1 MDDTTDD
8 SDAEMDANTNRE
20 TDADEFTAENA
31 DADDAAPARVDPAD
45 AFAALGNSI
54 RVDILRAFLEHQQ
67 AAAATPVVQF
77 STLRRAVGLRDSGRF
92 RYHLEQLRGAFV
104 EKCDGGY
111 RLTYAGS
118 AVLTAIVDGTYTDTD
133 TEALGPTPLDSAC
146 EFCEAAV
153 SATYRDGVLTV
164 SCENEHPLFVWA
176 LPPNAAADASIE
188 DLIELATTLAF
199 QSYELVVDGT
209 CSECYSSIT
218 PGFEF
223 TGDTDDGDDTDDTA
237 GQSVRF
243 TAACDACGAAWSVP
257 VGFALLTHPE
267 IERLYH
273 RQGRPLRTQY
283 WWELEPVTSAVEL
296 ESSGTDPHRV
306 QLSVDIGDATVRA
319 TLDETGSVAE
329 LEFTTD

>member
-31 DADDAAPARVDPAD
+31 DTDAAAPARVDPAD

-67 AAAATPVVQF
+67 AAATPVVQF
-77 STLRRAVGLRDSGRF
+77 STLRRAVGLRDSGQF

-118 AVLTAIVDGTYTDTD
+118 AVLTAIVAGTYTDTD
-133 TEALGPTPLDSAC
+133 TLGPTPLDSAC
-146 EFCEAAV
+146 TFCEAAV

-164 SCENEHPLFVWA
+164 SCGNEHPLFVWA
-176 LPPNAAADASIE
+176 LPPNAAAGASIE
-188 DLIELATTLAF
+188 HLIELATTLAF

-209 CSECYSSIT
+209 CSECYSSIA
-218 PGFEF
+218 PGFES
-223 TGDTDDGDDTDDTA
+223 TGDGTDDAA
-237 GQSVRF
+237 GRSIRF
-243 TAACDACGAAWSVP
+243 TAACDACSAAWSVP
-257 VGFALLTHPE
+257 VGFVLLTHPE

-296 ESSGTDPHRV
+296 ESSETDPPRV
-306 QLSVDIGDATVRA
+306 RLSVDIGDTTVRA

-329 LEFTTD
+329 LEFATD

>member
-1 MDDTTDD
+1 MDDTPTD
-8 SDAEMDANTNRE
+8 SDAGMDADGE
-20 TDADEFTAENA
+20 TDTGTDLDPDEFTAENA
-31 DADDAAPARVDPAD
+31 DTDAAAPANVDPAD

-67 AAAATPVVQF
+67 AAATPVVQF
-77 STLRRAVGLRDSGRF
+77 STLRRAVGLRDSGQF
-92 RYHLEQLRGAFV
+92 RYHLEQLRGTFV

-118 AVLTAIVDGTYTDTD
+118 AVLTAIVAGTYTDTD
-133 TEALGPTPLDSAC
+133 ALGPTPVDSAC
-146 EFCEAAV
+146 TFCGAAV
-153 SATYRDGVLTV
+153 SATYRDGILTV

-176 LPPNAAADASIE
+176 LPPNAAAGASIE

-209 CSECYSSIT
+209 CSECYSSIS
-218 PGFEF
+218 PEFESA
-223 TGDTDDGDDTDDTA
+223 DDSSGDDTA

-283 WWELEPVTSAVEL
+283 WWELDPVTSAVEL
-296 ESSGTDPHRV
+296 EFESSGTDPNRV
-306 QLSVDIGDATVRA
+306 RLSVDIGDTTVRA